1 MCHPIFLL
9 WKNEQSTVLFIGAIW
24 TKTFKSNFPTDSVYK
39 LFRLDYYF
47 KKIHHVTNR
56 LVKRYLQFSA
66 RYQFQRTSSS
76 GPLKILH
83 VPTYMYLPTCTYL
96 HVPSYM
102 YLPTCTY
109 LHLPTY
115 IYLPTCTYL
124 RTTWIKGECNIHN
137 PQCQIGVS
145 TYIGTVRHTK
155 GVWYLTRTID
165 VNLLN
170 CDRDGKKALY
180 LQLGLCEPTL
190 KQGLTMT
197 YLPTILDTYLN
208 LSYFFKKWACLCL
221 LSSFFQYNDKYS
233 TIFTIKHRWCALYSN
248 PGLLNGWRRRI
259 HWAMAAPII
268 HRNL

>member
-96 HVPSYM
+96 HVPTYM

-109 LHLPTY
+109 LHELWQRWKKGALLTTGSMWTY
-115 IYLPTCTYL
+115 SKARFNHDLLTYHPRYLF
-124 RTTWIKGECNIHN
+124 EF
-137 PQCQIGVS
+137 V
-145 TYIGTVRHTK
+145 
-155 GVWYLTRTID
+155 
-165 VNLLN
+165 
-170 CDRDGKKALY
+170 
-180 LQLGLCEPTL
+180 
-190 KQGLTMT
+190 
-197 YLPTILDTYLN
+197 IL
-208 LSYFFKKWACLCL
+208 F
-221 LSSFFQYNDKYS
+221 
-233 TIFTIKHRWCALYSN
+233 
-248 PGLLNGWRRRI
+248 
-259 HWAMAAPII
+259 
-268 HRNL
+268 